1 MSALAFGPSVSRALG
16 VEVVASNS
24 SHATCPATGSPAAL
38 VSQMRMPMPMSA
50 QMHAQMDT
58 PDRMPAAD
66 PQRPADPAP
75 SHHSSNLL
83 DCCALCAIAASPMAI
98 LAFALPEWQ
107 PDVVTTPFLG
117 SASGAALQQRAQW
130 PGATPRGPP
139 LPA

>member
-16 VEVVASNS
+16 VEAVATTSL
-24 SHATCPATGSPAAL
+24 HATCLAMGSPAAMA
-38 VSQMRMPMPMSA
+38 SQMQMPMQMSA
-50 QMHAQMDT
+50 QMHAQMDA

-66 PQRPADPAP
+66 PEHPADPAP

-139 LPA
+139 FLA